1 MSTLT
6 GKTIFITG
14 GNKGIGKA
22 AAAMLLAEGANIFAI
37 GRTQS
42 KLDELAADHPTDR
55 LVAYACDVTSEAA
68 VEAAFEACR
77 ERFGGIDV
85 LINNAGIGLP
95 TPDLAETDLATYE
108 SMVNVNMTG
117 LFLCTREALKIM
129 KPSGKG
135 HIINVVSVAGQST
148 NPTAPLYCASKF
160 GARGISSGTAD
171 QVLKLG
177 IKVTDVNPGP
187 VNTDYWGER
196 AVPREKFLSPEDVA
210 GVIRFVVTLPE
221 HVLIQEI
228 NFNSL
233 NWMMK

>member
-1 MSTLT
+1 MGIRVGATPLE
-6 GKTIFITG
+6 GKS
-14 GNKGIGKA
+14 A
-22 AAAMLLAEGANIFAI
+22 LA
-37 GRTQS
+37 
-42 KLDELAADHPTDR
+42 
-55 LVAYACDVTSEAA
+55 
-68 VEAAFEACR
+68 
-77 ERFGGIDV
+77 
-85 LINNAGIGLP
+85 
-95 TPDLAETDLATYE
+95 
-108 SMVNVNMTG
+108 
-117 LFLCTREALKIM
+117 REA
-129 KPSGKG
+129 S
-135 HIINVVSVAGQST
+135 HTTSVAT
-148 NPTAPLYCASKF
+148 LHV
-160 GARGISSGTAD
+160 RGISSGTAD